1 MIKQALFTTIQQMC
15 NSTIHFGAKFALL
28 VYIDVKYRYFFKVK
42 VNMNSRNSKNKQ
54 LKTLIST
61 AALGIVLGLSGCA
74 VSQTLQHGYVVSPE
88 ALRQVPVGASQD
100 QVLLAL
106 GTPSTVEKFDRQGF
120 YYISQTAQ
128 KRAAFSKGKIVNQ
141 RVIAVY
147 FDEEG
152 TVEQIGDFGLKDGKV
167 FDFLT
172 RTTPTGGSEITF
184 LQQIFNA
191 ASKPLNNILGN

>member
-1 MIKQALFTTIQQMC
+1 MNDCNFNNKPLKKLF
-15 NSTIHFGAKFALL
+15 SA
-28 VYIDVKYRYFFKVK
+28 
-42 VNMNSRNSKNKQ
+42 
-54 LKTLIST
+54 
-61 AALGIVLGLSGCA
+61 AALGVTIILSGCA

-106 GTPSTVEKFDRQGF
+106 GTPSTIEKFDREGF
-120 YYISQTAQ
+120 YYISQTAH
-128 KRAAFSKGKIVNQ
+128 KRVAFSRGKIVDQ

-147 FDEEG
+147 FDDEG

-167 FDFLT
+167 FDFLS

-184 LQQIFNA
+184 LQQVFNA